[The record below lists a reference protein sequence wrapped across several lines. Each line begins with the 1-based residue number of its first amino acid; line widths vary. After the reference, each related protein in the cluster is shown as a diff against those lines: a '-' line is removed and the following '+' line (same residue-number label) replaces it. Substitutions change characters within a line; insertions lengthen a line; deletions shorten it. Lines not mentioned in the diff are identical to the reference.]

1 MNSNPLSHGA
11 IALVAA
17 ALCSG
22 GVTAYADSD
31 TANAEA
37 SSQQG
42 NLPSEGKPAQVPLG
56 DLAGAKE
63 SKIAPQ
69 IENPKAGDRQ
79 AIENGKKLF
88 STMNCAS
95 CHGYDGKGGM
105 GPDLSDTYWKYGGTA
120 VMIYKSIFEGRPE
133 GMPAWQAMLPSDPI
147 WDIVAYIQSLGGTFP
162 ADKFEAGLNGDLAKG
177 VTRNVQY
184 GASPDTRARR

>member
-1 MNSNPLSHGA
+1 MNPNVISRGA

-22 GVTAYADSD
+22 AVMAYADKE
-31 TANAEA
+31 TANAEP
-37 SSQQG
+37 SSPQS
-42 NLPSEGKPAQVPLG
+42 NLPSEGKAAQVPLG

-63 SKIAPQ
+63 SKLAPQ
-69 IENPKAGDRQ
+69 IENPKAGDKQ

-95 CHGYDGKGGM
+95 CHGYDAKGGM
-105 GPDLSDTYWKYGGTA
+105 GPDLTDTYWKYGGTA

-133 GMPAWQAMLPSDPI
+133 GMPAWQQMLPGDPI

-162 ADKFEAGLNGDLAKG
+162 ADKFEAGLSGDLAKG
-177 VTRNVQY
+177 VTRNAQY
-184 GASPDTRARR
+184 GASPDTRGRR